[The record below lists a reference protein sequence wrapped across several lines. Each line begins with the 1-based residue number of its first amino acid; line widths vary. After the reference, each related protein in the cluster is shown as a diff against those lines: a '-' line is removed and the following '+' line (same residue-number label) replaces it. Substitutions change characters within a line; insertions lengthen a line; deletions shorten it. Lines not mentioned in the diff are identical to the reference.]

1 MSLNPSSNAH
11 NRQSQHHQLVLLL
24 VEADAE
30 LAAEHRDTLLKAG
43 IEVQLHIEN
52 SSYFSATSSVYPTG
66 FPFVYALFVTK
77 ADQERAAEKLFEA
90 GWDGKRSAFRNR
102 KIWAEVGFALRGML
116 LPLLVVALTVTAL
129 LLLHSS

>member
-1 MSLNPSSNAH
+1 M
-11 NRQSQHHQLVLLL
+11 

-30 LAAEHRDTLLKAG
+30 LAAERRDTLLMAG

-77 ADQERAAEKLFEA
+77 ADHERAVEKLLAE
-90 GWDGKRSAFRNR
+90 GWDSKRSTFRNR
-102 KIWAEVGFALRGML
+102 KIRTEIGFALRGML
-116 LPLLVVALTVTAL
+116 LPLFVVALTVTAL